1 MQIERLIR
9 EQIYLFKRRNKYR
22 GIRLPKTEFQS
33 YKRSLGIILV
43 LVGIALLLSR
53 CGKEEKKNTEFK
65 ESTQASVGQTE
76 GVQKDYY
83 AYVQD
88 FTIEEN
94 TLQQLYQLAL
104 KNKRPFS
111 DTLALWTIENYYGTA
126 PKEII
131 QLIKNK
137 RDLTTLDYYG
147 LYEETQKIYS
157 QFSYNL
163 ICFPIAKKDSYTFE
177 NGWKQGRTYKG
188 ARQHYGIDI
197 MDPDNIPGKIKVF
210 SITDGV
216 VENIGWNEVGGYRVG
231 IRTNEGAYFYYAHLD
246 QNPMH
251 IQKGDSV
258 SAGDYIG
265 DMGDTGYGKEGTRGE
280 FPVHLHVGIA
290 VRTKDNKEFW
300 INPYYIL
307 KYLELKDFVYRA

>member
-22 GIRLPKTEFQS
+22 GIRLPKTELQR
-33 YKRSLGIILV
+33 YRRSIGIILV
-43 LVGIALLLSR
+43 VVGLALILSR
-53 CGKEEKKNTEFK
+53 CGKAEKKNIELK
-65 ESTQASVGQTE
+65 ESTQATVSQIE
-76 GVQKDYY
+76 GVKEDYY

-88 FTIEEN
+88 FAIEEN
-94 TLQQLYQLAL
+94 TLQELHQLAL

-111 DTLALWTIENYYGTA
+111 DTLALWTIENYYGKT
-126 PKEII
+126 PKDIVK
-131 QLIKNK
+131 LIKNK
-137 RDLTTLDYYG
+137 GDLTTLDHYG

-163 ICFPIAKKDSYTFE
+163 TCFPIAKKDSYTFE

-188 ARQHYGIDI
+188 TRQHYGIDI
-197 MDPDNIPGKIKVF
+197 MDPDNTPGKIKVF

-216 VENIGWNEVGGYRVG
+216 IENIGWNELGGYRVG
-231 IRTNEGAYFYYAHLD
+231 IRTHEGAYFYYAHLN
-246 QNPMH
+246 QNPVH
-251 IQKGDSV
+251 VKKGDSV

-290 VRTKDNKEFW
+290 VKTKDNEEFW

-307 KYLELKDFVYRA
+307 RYLELKDFVYRA